1 MTVNCCCFFNRV
13 AGRVIRFDY
22 TKDESHCDNDGG
34 RETRLLAFMDDNKVH
49 TASYELITHELSQVH
64 SSGYT
69 AIYLNK
75 NEI

>member
-1 MTVNCCCFFNRV
+1 M

-49 TASYELITHELSQVH
+49 TVSYELIEKSNET
-64 SSGYT
+64 
-69 AIYLNK
+69 YL
-75 NEI
+75 EVEV